1 MAKKEDY
8 LGKAKAQE
16 IVNEALD
23 SEIGLTRLIG
33 SLLDKNLQK
42 QGRLNAAVQDR
53 ARMLGRI
60 TKEEKDQDSISKRIA
75 ATENDIANATAKIA
89 KANAGD
95 KRIKKEI
102 HQTNLAIAS
111 VRLAQLKVEEKIEKT
126 TKAIKQAL
134 TVGGVLAVGL
144 SVLKKFDATLTAIGT
159 KFGSLNKLGRGFQQ
173 DIALSEVTATT
184 LGFSLD
190 DVTSS
195 VSSLASE
202 FGVSLDTAA
211 TLNRTILDT
220 ARGVGLT
227 ADEGT
232 KLFGVLMQT
241 AGLSSEQAERL
252 SESTF
257 QLALANKVAP
267 AAVLQDIAGSS
278 EVVAKFTKGSADNLA
293 EAAVQARQFG
303 LTLGDIA
310 GSARGVLNFQQS
322 LQKELT
328 ASVLIGRSLNLQRA
342 REAAFAKDL
351 VGFQKELKRQ
361 LDGTNFESLDPLSQE
376 AVAEALEM
384 TVDQVAKLNSGTKSL
399 KGVVGDFNFSDIVGQ
414 EALGQLSKLLNAFAA
429 LSKTALN
436 TLGPALTD
444 ILTKFTSFLGNEEK
458 VKSLGNTMLVVADA
472 FLLVATHLNKV
483 IGAFVGL
490 KAGQAAF
497 ALLGSKAFKAG
508 IASLLPVAAQGA
520 AALGP
525 AGPLLFAGILGG
537 LVAAAT
543 SMITSVD
550 DFKSGPGGINFMSGP
565 AGAFKLNP
573 RDSVLATTNA
583 IPVNDIMSTPAGGIQ
598 PNTGGGGGTMTAVVS
613 GGDLKFI
620 MNRIG
625 MGGDSADNSYVAL
638 RGG

>member
-1 MAKKEDY
+1 VAKKEDY

-23 SEIGLTRLIG
+23 SEVGLTRLIG
-33 SLLDKNLQK
+33 NLLDKNLQK

-60 TKEEKDQDSISKRIA
+60 TKEERDQDSISKRIA
-75 ATENDIANATAKIA
+75 ATEKDIANATAKIA

-95 KRIKKEI
+95 KRIKKDI
-102 HQTNLAIAS
+102 HQTNLSIAT
-111 VRLAQLKVEEKIEKT
+111 VRLAQLKIEQKIEKT
-126 TKAIKQAL
+126 TKAIKEAL
-134 TVGGVLAVGL
+134 TIGGALALGL
-144 SVLKKFDATLTAIGT
+144 SILKKFDATLTAIGT
-159 KFGSLNKLGRGFQQ
+159 KFGSLSKLGRGFQQ
-173 DIALSEVTATT
+173 DIALSEVNATT

-211 TLNRTILDT
+211 TLNRTILNT

-278 EVVAKFTKGSADNLA
+278 QVVAKFTKGSADNLA

-310 GSARGVLNFQQS
+310 QSARGVLNFQQS
-322 LQKELT
+322 LQNELT
-328 ASVLIGRSLNLQRA
+328 ASVLIGKSINLQRA

-361 LDGTNFESLDPLSQE
+361 LDGTNFETLDPISQE
-376 AVAEALEM
+376 AVAEALGLS
-384 TVDQVAKLNSGTKSL
+384 VDQVAKLNRGTRSL
-399 KGVVGDFNFSDIVGQ
+399 KGVVGDFNFSEIVGQ
-414 EALGQLSKLLNAFAA
+414 EALGQLSKLLNAFGA

-458 VKSLGNTMLVVADA
+458 VKSLGDTMMGLGSALV
-472 FLLVATHLNKV
+472 FTATHLNKV

-497 ALLGSKAFKAG
+497 ALLGNQALKAG
-508 IASLLPVAAQGA
+508 IKSLLPVAASGA

-525 AGPLLFAGILGG
+525 LAPIAFAGILGTLIG
-537 LVAAAT
+537 AAT
-543 SMITSVD
+543 SMLTSVN

-573 RDSVLATTNA
+573 RDSVLATTNP
-583 IPVNDIMSTPAGGIQ
+583 IQVNDMISTPAGGIQ
-598 PNTGGGGGTMTAVVS
+598 PNTGGGGTMTAVVS

-620 MNRIG
+620 MNRMG

>member
-23 SEIGLTRLIG
+23 SEVGLTRLIG

-95 KRIKKEI
+95 KRIKKDI
-102 HQTNLAIAS
+102 HQTNLSIAT
-111 VRLAQLKVEEKIEKT
+111 VRLAQLKIEQKIEKT
-126 TKAIKQAL
+126 TKAIKEAL
-134 TVGGVLAVGL
+134 TIGGALALGL
-144 SVLKKFDATLTAIGT
+144 SILKKFDATLTAIGT
-159 KFGSLNKLGRGFQQ
+159 KFGSLSKLGRGFQQ
-173 DIALSEVTATT
+173 DIALSEVNATT

-211 TLNRTILDT
+211 TLNRTILNT

-227 ADEGT
+227 VDEGT

-252 SESTF
+252 TESTF

-267 AAVLQDIAGSS
+267 AVVLQDIASS
-278 EVVAKFTKGSADNLA
+278 SAIVAKFTKGSADNLA

-310 GSARGVLNFQQS
+310 QSARGVLNFQQS
-322 LQKELT
+322 LQNELT
-328 ASVLIGRSLNLQRA
+328 ASVLIGKSINLQRA
-342 REAAFAKDL
+342 RDL
-351 VGFQKELKRQ
+351 ALSKKLVEFQKELKRQ
-361 LDGTNFESLDPLSQE
+361 LDGTNFETLDPISQE
-376 AVAEALEM
+376 AVAEAVGLS
-384 TVDQVAKLNSGTKSL
+384 VDQVAKLTRGTRSL
-399 KGVVGDFNFSDIVGQ
+399 KGVVSNFNFSDIVGQ
-414 EALGQLSKLLNAFAA
+414 EAIGQFSQLLNAFGGLTKA
-429 LSKTALN
+429 LINSV
-436 TLGPALTD
+436 GPALTD
-444 ILTKFTSFLGNEEK
+444 ILVKFTSFLGNEEK
-458 VKSLGNTMLVVADA
+458 VKNLGNSMLTVANV
-472 FLLVATHLNKV
+472 FLLAATHLNKL

-508 IASLLPVAAQGA
+508 IKSLLPVAASGA
-520 AALGP
+520 AAFG
-525 AGPLLFAGILGG
+525 AGAPLAFASILGG
-537 LVAAAT
+537 LVAVATTMAT
-543 SMITSVD
+543 SVN

-573 RDSVLATTNA
+573 RDSVLATTNP
-583 IPVNDIMSTPAGGIQ
+583 IQVNDMISTPAGGIQ

-620 MNRIG
+620 MNRMG

>member
-1 MAKKEDY
+1 MAFR
-8 LGKAKAQE
+8 GP
-16 IVNEALD
+16 
-23 SEIGLTRLIG
+23 
-33 SLLDKNLQK
+33 
-42 QGRLNAAVQDR
+42 AVR
-53 ARMLGRI
+53 
-60 TKEEKDQDSISKRIA
+60 
-75 ATENDIANATAKIA
+75 
-89 KANAGD
+89 
-95 KRIKKEI
+95 
-102 HQTNLAIAS
+102 
-111 VRLAQLKVEEKIEKT
+111 VRLA
-126 TKAIKQAL
+126 
-134 TVGGVLAVGL
+134 
-144 SVLKKFDATLTAIGT
+144 
-159 KFGSLNKLGRGFQQ
+159 
-173 DIALSEVTATT
+173 T

-293 EAAVQARQFG
+293 EAAIQARQFG

-310 GSARGVLNFQQS
+310 QSARGVLNFQQS

-328 ASVLIGRSLNLQRA
+328 ASVMIGKSLNLQRA

-361 LDGTNFESLDPLSQE
+361 LDGTDFESLDPLSQE

-384 TVDQVAKLNSGTKSL
+384 TVDQVAKLNNGTRSL

-458 VKSLGNTMLVVADA
+458 VKSLGDTMMGLGSVFVFA
-472 FLLVATHLNKV
+472 ATHLNKL

-490 KAGQAAF
+490 KAGQAIF
-497 ALLGSKAFKAG
+497 GLLQSKAVATMLG
-508 IASLLPVAAQGA
+508 QLGLIAANAAVPMGPFGA
-520 AALGP
+520 LA
-525 AGPLLFAGILGG
+525 FAGILGG

-550 DFKSGPGGINFMSGP
+550 DFKAGPGGINFMSGP

-573 RDSVLATTNA
+573 RDSVMATTNP
-583 IPVNDIMSTPAGGIQ
+583 IQVNDAVSIGSTVGGNQ
-598 PNTGGGGGTMTAVVS
+598 NTGGGGTMTAVVS

-620 MNRIG
+620 MNRMG
-625 MGGDSADNSYVAL
+625 MGGDSSNNSYVAL